1 MPLLCQDSVP
11 PLLSCPGL
19 HLLLPSGAHAQAP
32 VTSCLLPKSL
42 QLGIPEGTGSGVH
55 ASKKSQHRS
64 VPHREARRKSKGL
77 CSSRANSMGNEIF
90 PQTLK
95 WKISGETGYIPSLY
109 VQALFLALP
118 RVVWDLN
125 SPNGDQTVAPAL
137 EAQGLNHWATKEVP
151 RLLFLRLSS
160 VLDVHG

>member
-1 MPLLCQDSVP
+1 MQTPW
-11 PLLSCPGL
+11 
-19 HLLLPSGAHAQAP
+19 
-32 VTSCLLPKSL
+32 
-42 QLGIPEGTGSGVH
+42 E
-55 ASKKSQHRS
+55 
-64 VPHREARRKSKGL
+64 
-77 CSSRANSMGNEIF
+77 NEIF

-95 WKISGETGYIPSLY
+95 WKISGETGYIPSLF
-109 VQALFLALP
+109 VQAFFFFLALP

-125 SPNGDQTVAPAL
+125 SPNRDQTVAPAL

>member
-1 MPLLCQDSVP
+1 
-11 PLLSCPGL
+11 
-19 HLLLPSGAHAQAP
+19 
-32 VTSCLLPKSL
+32 
-42 QLGIPEGTGSGVH
+42 
-55 ASKKSQHRS
+55 
-64 VPHREARRKSKGL
+64 
-77 CSSRANSMGNEIF
+77 MGNEIF

>member
-1 MPLLCQDSVP
+1 MPRPQSRPASSPRASSSAFQKEQGQEFTPQRNLSTDQD
-11 PLLSCPGL
+11 LTGR
-19 HLLLPSGAHAQAP
+19 
-32 VTSCLLPKSL
+32 
-42 QLGIPEGTGSGVH
+42 PEGKARACVH
-55 ASKKSQHRS
+55 PVQT
-64 VPHREARRKSKGL
+64 PWE
-77 CSSRANSMGNEIF
+77 NEIF

-95 WKISGETGYIPSLY
+95 WKISGETGYIPSLF
-109 VQALFLALP
+109 VQAFFFFLALP

-125 SPNGDQTVAPAL
+125 SPNRDQTVAPAL